1 MSKKQRKPIVPAI
14 SGRSPAPTSPAGIL
28 QEAVSNL
35 RRGNYEAVHEQVAR
49 ALKFKLD
56 PSQAV
61 TAREILA
68 EAHFRAAMADT
79 ALDDRLYHLDAAL
92 QQTPDAAKAHFYQ
105 GITLWQLGR
114 VAEAL
119 SELDATAAR
128 QPDRRGLAYL
138 RALARIATGQQWE
151 TTGLTPAEGNT
162 LRLVQGLV
170 QGKPR
175 GQSPI
180 LQEPV
185 LGRGSE
191 LWQAFVAMHADAAA
205 APAEQFKA
213 ALNQNT
219 RKPVARILHYYKG
232 VAAMRAGNR
241 DAARAAWLSA
251 QNTGLTSPSL
261 TENLTALVRGEA
273 VELAQEGRW
282 QDLVNLISRLP
293 TPGADRIVAETG
305 SLGYYHLGYGAA
317 QAGKWSIAAQH
328 WRKAN
333 ELDANRYLSQNLALA
348 EEALGNWLNAA
359 EAWREMVRRR
369 PRKTDH
375 PDYLTDAQVA
385 ALWNHAADCYEHT
398 EQEGEVETCLRNALK
413 YAPED
418 TVLRLRLAD
427 MLLDLQ
433 RGDAAETQLLEI
445 TTRYPQ
451 HVEALVRLGR
461 LYEEWWDREPMPIW
475 RQVLA
480 TNPTHPEAREALAN
494 DYVKMVN
501 DESPFAAYRFSID
514 YPGKSH
520 VEILEIGLRELPGH
534 PVLLVALGIAHAR
547 AHQFK
552 PAREHLL
559 QAYQAAPQDV
569 RIANS
574 VLHELLHA
582 EAGDAIEDLVPA
594 VRQLPRLLPAFWF
607 DQASMALDCKFG
619 EEWADFFIEEAL
631 KLGGQPWVDDT
642 RAGLLLEAYEI
653 AHQKQATGL
662 RTLLEKRI
670 REEVPASGAVQ
681 YLEAYRLHLEKNDIR
696 GATRLIHEA
705 LRAARRA
712 NDTGVLRRAEAI
724 EPVLKGGPFGFD
736 IQRIMRDFFPD
747 GM

>member
-1 MSKKQRKPIVPAI
+1 M
-14 SGRSPAPTSPAGIL
+14 
-28 QEAVSNL
+28 SNL
-35 RRGNYEAVHEQVAR
+35 RRGNYEAVHEQIAR
-49 ALKFKLD
+49 ALKFKLS
-56 PSQAV
+56 PAQAAA
-61 TAREILA
+61 AREILA

-79 ALDDRLYHLDAAL
+79 GLDDRLYHLDAAL
-92 QQTPDAAKAHFYQ
+92 LQTPDAAKMHFHR

-119 SELDATAAR
+119 SELDATAVR
-128 QPDRRGLAYL
+128 QPDRQGLAYL
-138 RALARIATGQQWE
+138 RALARLATGQPWE
-151 TTGLTPAEGNT
+151 ATGLTPTEANT

-175 GQSPI
+175 GQPPI

-185 LGRGSE
+185 LGRGAE
-191 LWQAFVAMHADAAA
+191 MWQALVALQVDAAA

-219 RKPVARILHYYKG
+219 RKPVTRILHYYKG

-241 DAARAAWLSA
+241 DTARAAWLSA
-251 QNTGLTSPSL
+251 QSAGLNSPGL
-261 TENLTALVRGEA
+261 TENLTALLRGEA

-293 TPGADRIVAETG
+293 APDTDRIVAETG
-305 SLGYYHLGYGAA
+305 SLAYYHLGYEAA
-317 QAGKWSIAAQH
+317 QAGKWPSAAQH

-348 EEALGNWLNAA
+348 EEALENWLNAA

-385 ALWNHAADCYEHT
+385 ALWNHAADCYQHT
-398 EQEGEVETCLRNALK
+398 EQDEEVEACLRNAIK
-413 YAPED
+413 YAPDD

-427 MLLDLQ
+427 TLLHQQ

-445 TTRYPQ
+445 TTQDPQ
-451 HVEALVRLGR
+451 NLDALVRLGR
-461 LYEEWWDREPMPIW
+461 LYEGWWDREPMTIW

-480 TNPTHPEAREALAN
+480 INPAHPEAREALAN
-494 DYVKMVN
+494 DYVKMVSN
-501 DESPFAAYRFSID
+501 ESPFAVYRFSVD

-520 VEILEIGLRELPGH
+520 TEILEIGLRELPGH
-534 PVLLVALGIAHAR
+534 PTLLVALGIAYAR
-547 AHQFK
+547 AHQLK
-552 PAREHLL
+552 QAREHLL

-569 RIANS
+569 RIVSS

-582 EAGDAIEDLVPA
+582 DAGDATKDLVPA
-594 VRQLPRLLPAFWF
+594 VRQLPRLLPNFWF
-607 DQASMALDCKFG
+607 DQANMALQCKFG
-619 EEWADFFIEEAL
+619 DAWAGFFIEEAL
-631 KLGGQPWVDDT
+631 KLSDQPWVDDT

-653 AHQKQATGL
+653 AHQSKTTDL
-662 RTLLEKRI
+662 LVLLEKRI

-681 YLEAYRLHLEKNDIR
+681 YLEAYRLHFEKNDIR
-696 GATRLIHEA
+696 GATKLIREA
-705 LRAARRA
+705 IRAARQA
-712 NDTGVLRRAEAI
+712 NDAGVLRRAEAI
-724 EPVLKGGPFGFD
+724 ESALKGGPMGFD
-736 IQRIMRDFFPD
+736 IQRIMRDLFPD